1 MKEDPHFG
9 NRTVCLAK
17 IEKRKRQH
25 LTYWHPNVDYI
36 GKGDFHHPNFRGE
49 IGHDILY
56 KLLTDYGNLVMLSEG
71 ENGTPLVVKEG
82 MAAGLGCVL
91 SKSAANELPPD
102 LPWVTVLSE
111 EDIAKPTLVET
122 AIEQNRMT
130 CRSMRTQ
137 IRNWVQENWDMETFL
152 KEYVKDL
159 SKVMGKLL

>member
-1 MKEDPHFG
+1 
-9 NRTVCLAK
+9 LAK

-25 LTYWHPNVDYI
+25 LTYWHPTVDYI
-36 GKGDFHHPNFRGE
+36 GRGQFHHPNFRGE

-56 KLLTDYGNLVMLSEG
+56 KLLTDYGNLVMLSEN

-111 EDIAKPTLVET
+111 EDLANPLRIEA
-122 AIEQNRMT
+122 AIEHNRAVS
-130 CRSMRTQ
+130 RPMRAQ
-137 IRNWVQENWDMETFL
+137 IREWIREHWDMETYMKHYIDEL
-152 KEYVKDL
+152 RKE
-159 SKVMGKLL
+159 MGKLMG